1 MKFSTNKTLE
11 SYMAYKILV
20 TGGAGYLGST
30 LVPDLLAEGHKV
42 TVLDNFMFKQ
52 SSLNHVCHDPNFEI
66 VKGDIR
72 IESVIAPLLKSA
84 DIVIPLAAL
93 VGAPLCNLDPIG
105 ATTTNHDAITLMIK
119 LLSHQQIVLMPTTNS
134 AYGTGD
140 KNNFCTE
147 DSQLRPISRYA
158 IEKVAIEKELMQREN
173 AISFR
178 LATVFGMSPRMRTD
192 LLVNDFT
199 YRAVNDGFVVLFE
212 SHFKRNY
219 VHVKDVSRAFLHGI
233 DNFNKMQGEI
243 YNVGLSDANV
253 SKKELC
259 QEIKK
264 QISNFVFIEES
275 VGKDPDQRNYIV
287 SNKKIESTGFKAKF
301 SLREGIQDLIK
312 GYRMIKNNIYGNV

>member
-1 MKFSTNKTLE
+1 MK
-11 SYMAYKILV
+11 YKILV

-30 LVPDLLAEGHKV
+30 MVTDLLSAGHEV

-52 SSLNHVCHDPNFEI
+52 TSLNHCCYHPNFSV

-72 IESVIAPLLKSA
+72 QKDTMSKLMKEADVI
-84 DIVIPLAAL
+84 IPLAAL
-93 VGAPLCNLDPIG
+93 VGAPLCSLDPIG
-105 ATTTNHDAITLMIK
+105 ATTINHDAIELMLK
-119 LLSHQQIVLMPTTNS
+119 LLSKDQIVLMPTTNS

-140 KNNFCTE
+140 KDNYCNE
-147 DSQLRPISRYA
+147 ESPLRPISQYA
-158 IEKVAIEKELMQREN
+158 IEKVEIEQKLMQHEN

-178 LATVFGMSPRMRTD
+178 LATVFGMSPRMRID

-219 VHVKDVSRAFLHGI
+219 IHVRDVSRVFQHALNNH
-233 DNFNKMQGEI
+233 DAMKGEI

-259 QEIKK
+259 EHIQK
-264 QISNFVFIEES
+264 QLPEFIFIDEQI
-275 VGKDPDQRNYIV
+275 GKDPDQRDYIV
-287 SNKKIESTGFKAKF
+287 SNEKIESTGFDTEF
-301 SLREGIQDLIK
+301 SLDRGIGELIK
-312 GYRMIKNNIYGNV
+312 GYGMIKNTRYGNV